1 MYVQVDVDLSEFN
14 DDDLTQELEYR
25 GYHVV
30 KDDMPKDELIESIY
44 LKRRTGQDYQTE
56 LDTLIYNVIGKIV

>member
-14 DDDLTQELEYR
+14 DEDLTQELKHR

>member
-1 MYVQVDVDLSEFN
+1 MYVQVDVDLSEFD
-14 DDDLTQELEYR
+14 DDDLAQELEYR